1 MVCIF
6 TTLYDVQATCIQIT
20 CFLINAEYRVKC
32 EEGGNYVEAARA
44 HKQFGIVRVQEVR
57 RQQKAVQSRH
67 NLEKEDIQ
75 SAHDKQFRDFG
86 VAWNNY
92 MEGNYSFVMLLLL
105 YYHVFALFMIFV
117 VMLYC
122 FDISATYAYF
132 SIYMCVQIVFIV
144 LCHVMS

>member
-1 MVCIF
+1 M
-6 TTLYDVQATCIQIT
+6 QATDTRIT
-20 CFLINAEYRVKC
+20 PLLLMIIEYRVKC

-67 NLEKEDIQ
+67 NLEKEDLQ

-92 MEGNYSFVMLLLL
+92 MEGNY
-105 YYHVFALFMIFV
+105 YHGIFALFVIFV
-117 VMLYC
+117 VMLY
-122 FDISATYAYF
+122 S
-132 SIYMCVQIVFIV
+132 S
-144 LCHVMS
+144 

>member
-1 MVCIF
+1 MWYIQYHLVF
-6 TTLYDVQATCIQIT
+6 LFLTKYDVQATNTQIT
-20 CFLINAEYRVKC
+20 LQLLINLEYRVKC

-86 VAWNNY
+86 VAWTNY
-92 MEGNYSFVMLLLL
+92 MEGNYYRAVYVVFVDLCCNAVLLLTFC
-105 YYHVFALFMIFV
+105 YI
-117 VMLYC
+117 
-122 FDISATYAYF
+122 
-132 SIYMCVQIVFIV
+132 Q
-144 LCHVMS
+144 